1 MNSNGSLISSVVCSI
16 IIRQSRFGRWA
27 GGVHCAS
34 WHLLKSIFVLR
45 STAKS
50 APVPANQ
57 EALLIRRTCSK
68 YELRRVKRKK
78 RILRSSPCTPS
89 RISEFERILL
99 FQTVWLCK
107 AAAVCQKSFT
117 PPPNCQLG
125 TDRCEGLLFFLNF
138 F

>member
-34 WHLLKSIFVLR
+34 WHLLKSILVLR
-45 STAKS
+45 STATS

-57 EALLIRRTCSK
+57 EVLLIRRTCSIHG
-68 YELRRVKRKK
+68 LRRVKRKK

-107 AAAVCQKSFT
+107 AAAVCQKPFT
-117 PPPNCQLG
+117 PAPDSCSG
-125 TDRCEGLLFFLNF
+125 TLRSEGLLFF
-138 F
+138 